1 MTLSL
6 LLTWGWILPALL
18 LIIFYRWTFRLFGIW
33 IIPEDKVGI
42 VTKSFKLFGANRKL
56 KEGEIFAC
64 NGEAGIQADVLKPGV
79 YFGYWIWQYRLDL
92 EPLLEIK
99 KGQIGLVQAEGVKEI
114 PIGRAILNISAL
126 PVKIETIKFKYLKY
140 PNIHTSITTIKNRIN
155 FCIFLLFEYL
165 LINNP
170 NP

>member
-56 KEGEIFAC
+56 M
-64 NGEAGIQADVLKPGV
+64 L
-79 YFGYWIWQYRLDL
+79 YWD
-92 EPLLEIK
+92 
-99 KGQIGLVQAEGVKEI
+99 
-114 PIGRAILNISAL
+114 
-126 PVKIETIKFKYLKY
+126 
-140 PNIHTSITTIKNRIN
+140 
-155 FCIFLLFEYL
+155 
-165 LINNP
+165 
-170 NP
+170 